1 MTRALALPARQVTAI
16 CKGAAKAGYIAEV
29 NIGGVVVRLIPAAN
43 TQEEGPIDE
52 TISPEAFETLDEYLA
67 WRNRSGAGDA

>member
-1 MTRALALPARQVTAI
+1 MSRALALPARQVTAL
-16 CKGAAKAGYIAEV
+16 CKGAAKAGYIPEV
-29 NIGGVVVRLIPAAN
+29 KIGDVVVRLIPAAN
-43 TQEEGPIDE
+43 AQERGPIDE

>member
-43 TQEEGPIDE
+43 TQEDGPIDE
-52 TISPEAFETLDEYLA
+52 MISPEAFETLDEYLA
-67 WRNRSGAGDA
+67 WRNRSGAGGA